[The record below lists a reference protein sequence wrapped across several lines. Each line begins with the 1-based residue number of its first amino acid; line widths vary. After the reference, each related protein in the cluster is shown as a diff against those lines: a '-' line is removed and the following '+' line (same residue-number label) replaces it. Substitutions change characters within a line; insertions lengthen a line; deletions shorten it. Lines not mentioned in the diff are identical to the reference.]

1 VSDFKLHD
9 AITFVFGGARSGKSR
24 FAENLILSSGLTPLY
39 LATGRAMDDEMND
52 RILAHQERRGKDWET
67 MEEPLALADAVAQS
81 AYKGRAVLVDSL
93 AMWVTNL
100 MMAEANVMRE
110 CDSLIA
116 SLSAA
121 QAPVVLVSDEV
132 GLGIVPDNPM
142 ARAFRDHA
150 GDVNQKI
157 ARIADEAW
165 FVAAGLPFAMKTSD

>member
-1 VSDFKLHD
+1 VSDLKLD
-9 AITFVFGGARSGKSR
+9 DGITFVFGGARSGKSR

-165 FVAAGLPFAMKTSD
+165 FVAAGLPFAMKKSD